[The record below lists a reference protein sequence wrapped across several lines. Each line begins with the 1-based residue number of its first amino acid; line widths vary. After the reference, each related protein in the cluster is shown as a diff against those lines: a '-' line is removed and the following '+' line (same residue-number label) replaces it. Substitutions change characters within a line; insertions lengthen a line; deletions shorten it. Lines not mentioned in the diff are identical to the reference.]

1 MRGRYLSTFCKC
13 PGVTVLLVFILLL
26 VSGVSG
32 HCRVQAY
39 QGGEFTQNH
48 TEETQQQLYTVYG
61 VFNYIII
68 IINITMFSVC
78 WMNL

>member
-39 QGGEFTQNH
+39 QGGEFTQ
-48 TEETQQQLYTVYG
+48 TTQKRPSSSCTVYG
-61 VFNYIII
+61 VFNCI
-68 IINITMFSVC
+68 IINMTMFSVC